1 MKAIALTILTLVVGA
16 CATNGPTHRDILA
29 TDSVVRFVGRVE
41 TLAQEKRLGWP
52 GTEARLVFDGT
63 ACAVRLGSTGAIVA
77 VRLDGKP
84 LPDLNLLSPV
94 SDTLVVLGTGL
105 AAGRHEVVLT
115 KRTEGFVGTLVV
127 KGFRIE
133 GNPLPP
139 APAPERRILF
149 VGNSITCGY
158 GVLDSLKEHAFA
170 PWTEDVL
177 SSWAARAVGDLRAEA
192 HYVAYSGRGLVRNYG
207 GSTEGVLPRLFDRSG
222 PESSWSAWDPSRWS
236 PHVVVV
242 DLGTNDFSS
251 WPEPDSAAWEDSL
264 VSFLAQVRKVHPK
277 VPVVLADGPMLS
289 DHWPQRKDGSPFP
302 SLTRVRAHLENAAR
316 RARSGG
322 PVEVLH
328 LTPNAPERG
337 YGADWHPNRAQAA
350 LNGREL
356 SETLGSLMGW
366 KGAGGGRR

>member
-1 MKAIALTILTLVVGA
+1 MKSIASSILAFVVGA
-16 CATNGPTHRDILA
+16 CATGAAPVRDVPA

-41 TLAQEKRLGWP
+41 RNAGEVRLGWP
-52 GTEARLVFDGT
+52 GTETRLAFDGT
-63 ACAVRLGSTGAIVA
+63 GCAVRLGSTGAIVA

-84 LPDLNLLSPV
+84 LPDLNLLEPV
-94 SDTLVVLGTGL
+94 ADTLVSLGTGL

-127 KGFRIE
+127 KGFRVD
-133 GNPLPP
+133 GKPLPP
-139 APAPERRILF
+139 APAPDRRILF

-177 SSWAARAVGDLRAEA
+177 SSWAARAAGELRAEA

-222 PESSWSAWDPSRWS
+222 PEASWSAWDHARWS

-242 DLGTNDFSS
+242 DLGTNDFSI

-264 VSFLAQVRKVHPK
+264 VSFLAQVRKAHPN

-289 DHWPQRKDGSPFP
+289 DHWPKRKDGTPFP
-302 SLTRVRAHLENAAR
+302 SLTRVRSHLLNAAR

-328 LTPNAPERG
+328 LTPNSPERG

-356 SETLGSLMGW
+356 SDLLGPFLGW